1 MQQMAQHE
9 AFLAAV
15 REGDEGQV
23 RSLLQGNP
31 ELINACG
38 EAKNTALHIAVLAGA
53 SGEVVQCLLG
63 AGADVMARDADGNTA
78 LHLASLHPPPDTVV
92 FPHLLSCGGM
102 ELLHAANN
110 EGLTALAIA
119 QRANIEWLVAGLQ
132 QHDTVLRAMDSDPW
146 RQLEGALQMLSLES
160 FERKVGERGG
170 VNARA
175 FDTGE
180 TPLMLAL
187 SCGRVDLAQ
196 WLVEQGAD
204 IHATT
209 RATEKG
215 PATPCLVFALGRP
228 DALRFMLAHGAD
240 PLAQLGPNGD
250 VLTVAASSASAQAVE
265 LLLDA
270 IATRIRDR
278 HDIGSAVCCSLLAN
292 NLSATRALLAWQSG
306 QLRQDHLD
314 FGLIAAV
321 RLASYDVVASLLER
335 GANVFG
341 RRADW
346 NAVVEHCLDTE
357 IKALLLSH
365 STSRG
370 NVARRPKD

>member
-53 SGEVVQCLLG
+53 SDEVVQCLLG

-228 DALRFMLAHGAD
+228 MPCASCWLMAPIHSLSWVPMVTSSPWRRAVPRRKQSSCFSTPSPRESVTAMTSAARFAAPCWPTIFLPPARFLHG
-240 PLAQLGPNGD
+240 
-250 VLTVAASSASAQAVE
+250 S
-265 LLLDA
+265 
-270 IATRIRDR
+270 
-278 HDIGSAVCCSLLAN
+278 LAN
-292 NLSATRALLAWQSG
+292 SG
-306 QLRQDHLD
+306 KTIWIS
-314 FGLIAAV
+314 G
-321 RLASYDVVASLLER
+321 
-335 GANVFG
+335 
-341 RRADW
+341 
-346 NAVVEHCLDTE
+346 
-357 IKALLLSH
+357 
-365 STSRG
+365 
-370 NVARRPKD
+370 